1 MSDLPDVLREYRVKI
16 IPAGDSGPQPSYPDN
31 LGLRTKFGGLPDA
44 IQGDHESDRNC
55 RECSGRMHFIGQ
67 IDSFEF
73 NSDKNPNR
81 KDYGDEQFMFGD
93 VGSSSCSGM
102 WVSYTS
108 GFASTVLFPR
118 HLSSATE
125 TLAFGR

>member
-93 VGSSSCSGM
+93 VGIIYIWFCFNCL
-102 WVSYTS
+102 VPE
-108 GFASTVLFPR
+108 ASI
-118 HLSSATE
+118 E
-125 TLAFGR
+125 CY